1 MEGAWLWTSERRR
14 FSLLENELNVIRLTD
29 IRASKIC
36 EMTCSLKEV
45 APGQTSSPWKFDENR
60 PHPAPKGDAMKT
72 LRWTTLPLL
81 LGALLPL
88 GSQEVRYRRDK
99 IQETIPFSME
109 EALDLMGIGE
119 ATLQGQALFKFKK
132 TRLQLVG
139 VKKLYAR
146 DQVAYLF
153 PMTKFLKAWVERYA
167 PQGLFYGGFSLQPEL
182 DHVAAR
188 TITDAEG
195 RFTFRGL
202 KPGQYLLWVVIP
214 YEMERTIAQET
225 GQWATRTYTA
235 NVGNFSFV
243 SAAVREPV
251 TRAATQVIQLE
262 NHIIHVVNVPEGQKL
277 VDLGEVQG
285 ERAKAK

>member
-1 MEGAWLWTSERRR
+1 
-14 FSLLENELNVIRLTD
+14 
-29 IRASKIC
+29 
-36 EMTCSLKEV
+36 
-45 APGQTSSPWKFDENR
+45 
-60 PHPAPKGDAMKT
+60 MKT

-88 GSQEVRYRRDK
+88 GAQEVRYRRDK
-99 IQETIPFSME
+99 IQEAIPFSMA
-109 EALDLMGIGE
+109 EATDLMAIGE
-119 ATLQGQALFKFKK
+119 ATLKGQALFKYRK
-132 TRLQLVG
+132 TLLQVVG

-153 PMTKFLKAWVERYA
+153 PMTKFLKSWVERYA
-167 PQGLFYGGFSLQPEL
+167 PQGLRFGTFNLQPEL
-182 DHVAAR
+182 DWVAAR
-188 TITDAEG
+188 TITDQEG

-214 YEMERTIAQET
+214 YEMEGVIQQET

-251 TRAATQVIQLE
+251 TRAATVVRELE
-262 NHIIHVVNVPEGQKL
+262 NHVIHVVDIPEGQKV
-277 VDLGEVQG
+277 VDLGEIQG
-285 ERAKAK
+285 ERSKAK

>member
-1 MEGAWLWTSERRR
+1 M
-14 FSLLENELNVIRLTD
+14 N
-29 IRASKIC
+29 
-36 EMTCSLKEV
+36 
-45 APGQTSSPWKFDENR
+45 P
-60 PHPAPKGDAMKT
+60 
-72 LRWTTLPLL
+72 LRWTTVPLL

-88 GSQEVRYRRDK
+88 ASQEVRHRRDK

-109 EALDLMGIGE
+109 EASDLMGIGE
-119 ATLQGQALFKFKK
+119 ATLKGQALFTFKK
-132 TRLQLVG
+132 TALQLVG

-146 DQVAYLF
+146 NQVAYLF
-153 PMTKFLKAWVERYA
+153 PMTKFLQAWVARYGA
-167 PQGLFYGGFSLQPEL
+167 QGLRFGTFNLQPEL

-188 TITDAEG
+188 VITDDEG

-214 YEMERTIAQET
+214 YEMEGVIQQET
-225 GQWATRTYTA
+225 GQWQTKTYTSSMSTPM
-235 NVGNFSFV
+235 GSFSFV

-251 TRAATQVIQLE
+251 TRAATQVRELE
-262 NHIIHVVNVPEGQKL
+262 NHVIHVVNVPEGQKL